1 MKVCSSCFSDKELKG
16 FILTS
21 NEVGDCVVCNE
32 TSQNLLDITELYDF
46 FQELIENFK
55 LVENGE
61 SLSLKIQSDWNFF
74 SSKEVAIK
82 ILNYVIPKISTK
94 ITSSDDIVEYS
105 DDIISNFGHW
115 ETLKDE
121 LKWKNRFVID
131 VHRLGKGE
139 FNWDAFLRDI
149 NTIFNLTKS
158 TELYRARIHDKSG
171 IPVYPKEEM
180 GCPPKELVNGGRAN
194 PAGIPYLYLSE
205 DEDTVLY
212 EVRASYLDEISV
224 GVFQLKDSIDSVDI
238 VDFTKDSSLFQPEY
252 VKEAI
257 QGKLLRDKISK
268 DLSKPM
274 RRYDS
279 ELEYIP
285 TQFICE
291 YIKLFTG
298 AKGIRFR
305 SSLHEI
311 GNNIVFFEP
320 EIMEC
325 KSVSKVKIKNIKLS
339 SIIVNDN

>member
-21 NEVGDCVVCNE
+21 NEIGNCVVCNA
-32 TSQNLLDITELYDF
+32 TSQHLLDIVELYDF
-46 FQELIENFK
+46 FQELIGNFK
-55 LVENGE
+55 LVESGIP
-61 SLSLKIQSDWNFF
+61 LSTKIQSDWSFF
-74 SSKEVAIK
+74 SSTDVAVK
-82 ILNYVIPKISTK
+82 ILNFVIPEMHTEIS
-94 ITSSDDIVEYS
+94 SSDNLIEYS
-105 DDIISNFGHW
+105 DDILTNFGHW

-131 VHRLGKGE
+131 VLRLGKGE

-149 NTIFNLTKS
+149 NTLFNLTNKA
-158 TELYRARIHDKSG
+158 EIYRARIHNKSG
-171 IPVYPKEEM
+171 MPVYPINEM
-180 GCPPKELVNGGRAN
+180 GCPPKELASGGRAN
-194 PAGIPYLYLSE
+194 PAGIPFLYLSE
-205 DEDTVLY
+205 DENTVLY

-224 GVFQLKDSIDSVDI
+224 GVFQLKEDIESVDI
-238 VDFTKDSSLFQPEY
+238 VDFTKDSPLFQPEY

-257 QGKLLRDKISK
+257 QGKLLRDRISK

-291 YIKLFTG
+291 YIKVFTG

-305 SSLHEI
+305 SSLHKQ

-320 EIMEC
+320 ELMEC
-325 KSVSKVKIKNIKLS
+325 KSVKKVKIKNISLS
-339 SIIVNDN
+339 SIDID

>member
-1 MKVCSSCFSDKELKG
+1 MKVCSNCFSDKELKG

-21 NEVGDCVVCNE
+21 SEVGVCE
-32 TSQNLLDITELYDF
+32 ICKSTSQNLLDISELYDF
-46 FQELIENFK
+46 FQELIDNFQ
-55 LVENGE
+55 LVKSGLT
-61 SLSLKIQSDWNFF
+61 LSSKIQSDWSFF
-74 SSKEVAIK
+74 SSNEVAIK
-82 ILNYVIPKISTK
+82 ILNFIIPRLQTE
-94 ITSSDDIVEYS
+94 ITSADEFVEYS
-105 DDIISNFGHW
+105 DEIITNFGHW

-149 NTIFNLTKS
+149 NTLFNLTKK
-158 TELYRARIHDKSG
+158 TELFRARIHDKSG
-171 IPVYPKEEM
+171 MQVYDPSEM
-180 GCPPKELVNGGRAN
+180 GCPPKEYASGGRAN
-194 PAGIPYLYLSE
+194 PVGIPFLYLSE
-205 DEDTVLY
+205 DKNTVLY
-212 EVRASYLDEISV
+212 EVRASYLDEISI
-224 GVFQLKDSIDSVDI
+224 GTFQLKEDIQSVDI
-238 VDFTKDSSLFQPEY
+238 VDFTKDSPLFQPEY

-257 QGKLLRDKISK
+257 QGKLLRDRISK

-291 YIKLFTG
+291 YIKVFTG

-305 SSLHEI
+305 SSLHRE

-320 EIMEC
+320 TLMEC
-325 KSVSKVKIKNIKLS
+325 KSVKKVKIRNINLN
-339 SIIVNDN
+339 SIEID